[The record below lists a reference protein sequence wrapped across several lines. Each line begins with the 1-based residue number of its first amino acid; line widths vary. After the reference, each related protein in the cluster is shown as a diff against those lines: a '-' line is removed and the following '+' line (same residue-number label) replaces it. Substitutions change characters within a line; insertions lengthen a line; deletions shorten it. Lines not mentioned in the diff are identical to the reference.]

1 MAIVLSLIVAAV
13 FGSGDFVGGL
23 AAKKTAV
30 VRVVAW
36 SHLVGLG
43 GVLIAAIVIENEFI
57 WRDVGLGAIGGACG
71 GVGVALLYRGLARGP
86 MSIVAPVTAVTS
98 AFVPATWGVLTGDR
112 PGFGTWVGITV
123 AMVAIWLVSSSDDE
137 PLDGQDT
144 ESSRFDAAALLG
156 ALGAGAGFGLFFI
169 FIDAADE
176 ASAPWTIVGART
188 LTSSVLL
195 VSLAIAGRAAIPRGE
210 GLGKLVLATGVLDTL
225 ANVLFLY
232 AVDVGDLTT
241 VSVLTSLYPIATIAL
256 AAVVLGER
264 IAVTQR
270 LGAGLA
276 VIATVMIAIG

>member
-43 GVLIAAIVIENEFI
+43 GVLISAIVIENDFI
-57 WRDVGLGAIGGACG
+57 WRDVGLGAVGGACG

-98 AFVPATWGVLTGDR
+98 AAVPASWGVITGDR
-112 PGFGTWVGITV
+112 PGVWTWVGIAV
-123 AMVAIWLVSSSDDE
+123 AMLAIWLVSSTDDE
-137 PLDGQDT
+137 PLDSAATPSAG
-144 ESSRFDAAALLG
+144 FDGAALLG

-176 ASAPWTIVGART
+176 ASAPWTIVGARM
-188 LTSSVLL
+188 LTSTVLL
-195 VSLAIAGRAAIPRGE
+195 FALAIGGRAAVPRGE
-210 GLGKLVLATGVLDTL
+210 GLGKLILATGVLDTL

-232 AVDVGDLTT
+232 AVDTGDLTT

-264 IAVTQR
+264 IVVAQR
-270 LGAGLA
+270 VGAALA
-276 VIATVMIAIG
+276 VAATILIALG